1 MGPRARSQGGGVFW
15 HDGAVERSVIAAVAR
30 AGAVAVA
37 VVGAGTGCAPPGPM
51 SGSST
56 SSEVSAGGS
65 ARADATS
72 KPSVVSAG
80 WEARVDAGAGDAGG
94 ADDAGGAL
102 NPASAAPPA
111 DSKAGGPGP
120 PFSPDEIETFL
131 FPTNTARIAPE
142 VVACRAIAA
151 PADRARC
158 MIGHVLKDD
167 PLASKAA
174 IELYDRTGNVI
185 GLEVAQTM
193 NGGYRG
199 MLHLVPEAPVLA
211 QRKHLE
217 WVTSSLYDFE
227 TFFQGLTAAAGSTPV
242 RYRVRPLA
250 LRFFRSVKARSP
262 TAFAYDWTVAY
273 NLAGSLNLSADAVRE
288 TMFHEIFHLN
298 DKDHGNWS
306 VTGLGPLYID
316 IVAKCGTKI
325 PCLAPYAPSETLIR
339 GGTYYAFHP
348 ENGVMEYGAELAL
361 RYYRE
366 QRAVLLKRPLKK
378 PPFKCGPSENA
389 RAWRLIAAEF
399 FGGVDLVP
407 PCEAAPRRRQEDR
420 TERGYAVCWRRSYAH
435 VDIGAD

>member
-1 MGPRARSQGGGVFW
+1 MN
-15 HDGAVERSVIAAVAR
+15 
-30 AGAVAVA
+30 
-37 VVGAGTGCAPPGPM
+37 GTT
-51 SGSST
+51 T
-56 SSEVSAGGS
+56 SSEVSGSGS
-65 ARADATS
+65 ARADATSS

-80 WEARVDAGAGDAGG
+80 WEARVDAGGADDAGDAGG
-94 ADDAGGAL
+94 TGDAA
-102 NPASAAPPA
+102 ASAAAPA
-111 DSKAGGPGP
+111 DSKADGPGP

-142 VVACRAIAA
+142 VIACRAIAA

-158 MIGHVLKDD
+158 MIGHTLKAD
-167 PLASKAA
+167 PIAAKAA

-185 GLEVAQTM
+185 GLEVEQTM

-217 WVTSSLYDFE
+217 WVTFALYDFE
-227 TFFQGLTAAAGSTPV
+227 TFFQGLTSAAALTKV

-273 NLAGSLNLSADAVRE
+273 NVAGSLNLSADAVRE

-316 IVAKCGTKI
+316 IVAKCGTKV
-325 PCLAPYAPSETLIR
+325 PCLAPYAPSETMIR

-348 ENGVMEYGAELAL
+348 ENGVTEYGAELAL

-366 QRAVLLKRPLKK
+366 QRAVLQKRALQK
-378 PPFKCGPSENA
+378 PPFKCGPGENA

-407 PCEAAPRRRQEDR
+407 PCQGPSR
-420 TERGYAVCWRRSYAH
+420 
-435 VDIGAD
+435 

>member
-1 MGPRARSQGGGVFW
+1 MGPRARSQGAGFFW
-15 HDGAVERSVIAAVAR
+15 HHGLVGRSVITAAA
-30 AGAVAVA
+30 AAVAVA
-37 VVGAGTGCAPPGPM
+37 VAIFGVGCAPSGPM
-51 SGSST
+51 SGTST
-56 SSEVSAGGS
+56 SSEVSGGDS

-72 KPSVVSAG
+72 KPSLVNAG
-80 WEARVDAGAGDAGG
+80 WEARVDAGGAGDAGSAG
-94 ADDAGGAL
+94 SAGDAGAAL
-102 NPASAAPPA
+102 DPSSAAPPA
-111 DSKAGGPGP
+111 GAKAGGPGP
-120 PFSPDEIETFL
+120 PFTPDEVETFL

-142 VVACRAIAA
+142 VIACRAIAA
-151 PADRARC
+151 PADRVRC
-158 MIGHVLKDD
+158 MIGHVLKAD
-167 PLASKAA
+167 PIAVKAA

-185 GLEVAQTM
+185 GLEVEQTM

-217 WVTSSLYDFE
+217 WVTLALYDFE
-227 TFFQGLTAAAGSTPV
+227 TFFQGLTAAAAGAAPV

-298 DKDHGNWS
+298 DKDHKNWS
-306 VTGLGPLYID
+306 VAGLGAIYID
-316 IVAKCGTKI
+316 IVAKCGTKV

-348 ENGVMEYGAELAL
+348 ENGVVEYGAELAL

-366 QRAVLLKRPLKK
+366 QRAVLQKRPLKK

-389 RAWRLIAAEF
+389 RAWALIAAEF

-407 PCEAAPRRRQEDR
+407 PCEGPSR
-420 TERGYAVCWRRSYAH
+420 
-435 VDIGAD
+435 